1 MDEFFASQKAS
12 FEEFVKTTHAAYR
25 EKADQLL
32 AETTKLNQKLA
43 ETEQEGKTRQNELLE
58 CKTNLQNIEATL
70 RDRDVDVENY
80 VAELDV
86 AKHEAETARDASR
99 KNAEEHKK
107 EVRKVK
113 DEVKR
118 LTGEAEKFK
127 KEAEESKQEAT
138 KAKRSLEDF
147 QELEEVFERVQ
158 KRRIV

>member
-1 MDEFFASQKAS
+1 MDGFFASQKAS

-25 EKADQLL
+25 EKTDQLL

-43 ETEQEGKTRQNELLE
+43 ETEQKGKNRQNELLE
-58 CKTNLQNIEATL
+58 CKTNLENIEATL
-70 RDRDVDVENY
+70 RDRDVDVEEY
-80 VAELDV
+80 VAKLDK
-86 AKHEAETARDASR
+86 AKHAAETEREASR
-99 KNAEEHKK
+99 KNVEKYKK

-118 LTGEAEKFK
+118 LAGEVEKLK
-127 KEAEESKQEAT
+127 KEAAESSQEAT

>member
-12 FEEFVKTTHAAYR
+12 FEEFFKTTHAAYR
-25 EKADQLL
+25 EKTGQLL
-32 AETTKLNQKLA
+32 AETTALNQKLA
-43 ETEQEGKTRQNELLE
+43 KTEQEGKNRQNELVE
-58 CKTNLQNIEATL
+58 CKTNLENIEATL
-70 RDRDVDVENY
+70 RDRDLDVENS
-80 VAELDV
+80 VAELYR
-86 AKHEAETARDASR
+86 AKHAAETEREASR
-99 KNAEEHKK
+99 KNVEKYKK

-118 LTGEAEKFK
+118 LTGEVEKFK